1 MPAAKSNGKLKFTAS
16 VMCADLLNLER
27 DFKAIEKSGCD
38 ELHYDIMDGAF
49 VPNLTMGA
57 DVIRRGKEVCRL
69 PASAHLMLA
78 KPERFIER
86 FADAGCDSV
95 TVHVEAC
102 THAPRTLNAIRDLGV
117 SPGIAINP
125 ATPLTK
131 LDYLLE
137 YVDRILVM
145 TVDPGYAGQTLIA
158 SSFERVRILRENV
171 RYRRRKID
179 IEVDGN
185 ISATNAAILAN
196 MGANRFVLGT
206 ASIFNKRYPD
216 LATALPAFKESL
228 EAERAVV

>member
-1 MPAAKSNGKLKFTAS
+1 VKNNKLKYTAS

-27 DFKAIEKSGCD
+27 DLGAMERSGFD
-38 ELHYDIMDGAF
+38 ELHYDIMDGEF
-49 VPNLTMGA
+49 VPNLTLGF
-57 DVIRRGKEVCRL
+57 DVIRLAKERCSL

-78 KPERFIER
+78 KPEKYIDR
-86 FADAGCDSV
+86 FAEAGCDSI
-95 TVHVEAC
+95 TVHIEAC
-102 THAPRTLNAIRDLGV
+102 THAPRTLASIRDAGA

-131 LDYLLE
+131 LDYVLE

-145 TVDPGYAGQTLIA
+145 TVDPGYAGQKLIS

-171 RYRRRKID
+171 SYRERNID

-196 MGANRFVLGT
+196 QGANMFVLGT
-206 ASIFNKRYPD
+206 ASVFNARHPKLD
-216 LATALPAFKESL
+216 EALPAFRDEV
-228 EAERAVV
+228 EAERALV

>member
-1 MPAAKSNGKLKFTAS
+1 MKRNKLKYTAS

-27 DFKAIEKSGCD
+27 DLAALERSGFD
-38 ELHYDIMDGAF
+38 ELHYDIMDGVF
-49 VPNLTMGA
+49 VPNLTLGF
-57 DVIRRGKEVCRL
+57 DVIRLAKARCGL

-78 KPERFIER
+78 KPEKYIER
-86 FADAGCDSV
+86 FVDAGCDSV
-95 TVHVEAC
+95 IIHVEAC
-102 THAPRTLNAIRDLGV
+102 THAPRTLAAIRDLGA

-145 TVDPGYAGQTLIA
+145 TVDPGYAGQSLIS
-158 SSFERVRILRENV
+158 SSFERVKILRDNV
-171 RYRRRKID
+171 SYRERNID

-196 MGANRFVLGT
+196 QGASRFVLGT
-206 ASIFNKRYPD
+206 ASVFNARYPQLD
-216 LATALPAFKESL
+216 EALPKFRDL
-228 EAERAVV
+228 VDTERAVV

>member
-1 MPAAKSNGKLKFTAS
+1 MNHSKLKYTAS

-27 DFKAIEKSGCD
+27 DLGALERSGFD

-49 VPNLTMGA
+49 VPNLTLGF
-57 DVIRRGKEVCRL
+57 DVIRLAKTRCGL

-78 KPERFIER
+78 KPEKYVGR
-86 FADAGCDSV
+86 FAAAGCDSI

-102 THAPRTLNAIRDLGV
+102 THGHRTLTAIRDAGA

-131 LDYLLE
+131 LDYLLD

-145 TVDPGYAGQTLIA
+145 TVDPGYAGQKLIS
-158 SSFERVRILRENV
+158 SSFERVRILRENIS
-171 RYRRRKID
+171 YRERKID

-196 MGANRFVLGT
+196 QGANRFVLGT
-206 ASIFNKRYPD
+206 ASVFNARYPKLD
-216 LATALPAFKESL
+216 EALPAFRSAV

>member
-1 MPAAKSNGKLKFTAS
+1 
-16 VMCADLLNLER
+16 
-27 DFKAIEKSGCD
+27 
-38 ELHYDIMDGAF
+38 
-49 VPNLTMGA
+49 
-57 DVIRRGKEVCRL
+57 
-69 PASAHLMLA
+69 
-78 KPERFIER
+78 
-86 FADAGCDSV
+86 
-95 TVHVEAC
+95 VHVEAC
-102 THAPRTLNAIRDLGV
+102 THGPRVLAAIRDAGA

-145 TVDPGYAGQTLIA
+145 TVDPGYAGQKLIA

-171 RYRRRKID
+171 RYRKRNID

-206 ASIFNKRYPD
+206 ASIFNDRYEN
-216 LATALPAFKESL
+216 LEEALPAFKETVA
-228 EAERAVV
+228 AERKVV

>member
-1 MPAAKSNGKLKFTAS
+1 MTNGKLIYTAS

-27 DFKAIEKSGCD
+27 DLQALEESGCD

-49 VPNLTMGA
+49 VPNLTLGF
-57 DVIRRGKEVCRL
+57 DVIRLAKERCGL

-78 KPERFIER
+78 KPEKYIER
-86 FADAGCDSV
+86 FAEAGCDSI

-102 THAPRTLNAIRDLGV
+102 THGPRTLAAIRDAGA

-131 LDYLLE
+131 LDYLIE

-145 TVDPGYAGQTLIA
+145 TVDPGYAGQTLIP

-171 RYRRRKID
+171 GYRKRKID

-206 ASIFNKRYPD
+206 ASIFNDRFPN
-216 LATALPAFKESL
+216 LALALPAFKESV